1 LSTVAQPGGTPPRL
15 HGTGRRKEAVARV
28 FLRPGSGKL
37 TVNGRPIEAYFKP
50 IYGWERALEPLRVTN
65 TAGQFD
71 GKVLVRGG
79 GLLGQLDAVRL
90 GLARA
95 LVRSNAELR
104 PALRKGGLLTRDPR
118 MKERKKYGQK
128 GARKRFQ
135 YSKR

>member
-1 LSTVAQPGGTPPRL
+1 
-15 HGTGRRKEAVARV
+15 VARV
-28 FLRPGSGKL
+28 FLRPGSGKVV
-37 TVNGRPIEAYFKP
+37 VNGRPMDAYFKP
-50 IYGWERALEPLRVTN
+50 IYGWERVLEPFRL
-65 TAGQFD
+65 TATTDQFD

-79 GLLGQLDAVRL
+79 GLPGQLDAVRL
-90 GLARA
+90 GFARA
-95 LVRSNAELR
+95 LVRLNAEFR